1 MALRYELKVK
11 ATENQYSF
19 FGAAEGIEN
28 EVAKNVDGGFLGS
41 ESAGSFVGAYIG
53 LFATGNG
60 TSSDNEAI
68 FDYFSMRM
76 E

>member
-1 MALRYELKVK
+1 MSGDNAFLWISQK
-11 ATENQYSF
+11 QIII
-19 FGAAEGIEN
+19 EGIEN

-41 ESAGSFVGAYIG
+41 ESAGGFVGAYIG